1 MNGSQE
7 LNGSEE
13 LICCWEQIW
22 KLTVNNI
29 LNMDLNTSKDC
40 LSKGKEKMNKAI
52 AHLEEEL
59 RNFRAGKAN
68 PAIFNN
74 VMVDYYGSP
83 TPVPQVASI
92 TVPDAKT
99 ILIQPWEKKM
109 ISNIEKAIFDAN
121 IGYTP
126 VNNGEQIR
134 INIPPLTEERRRELV
149 KKAKAEGENAKLSV
163 RSARRDVVDAHKKF
177 QKEGLPEDVCKDAEA
192 NIQKET
198 DLFNKKIDE
207 IIAAKEKE
215 IMTV

>member
-7 LNGSEE
+7 LIG
-13 LICCWEQIW
+13 CWEQIW

-29 LNMDLNTSKDC
+29 LTMDLNTSKDC
-40 LSKGKEKMNKAI
+40 ISKGKEKMNKAI

-134 INIPPLTEERRRELV
+134 INIPPLTEDRRRELV

-163 RSARRDVVDAHKKF
+163 RSARRDVVDAHKTF

>member
-1 MNGSQE
+1 
-7 LNGSEE
+7 
-13 LICCWEQIW
+13 
-22 KLTVNNI
+22 
-29 LNMDLNTSKDC
+29 MDLNTSKDC
-40 LSKGKEKMNKAI
+40 ISKGKEKMNKAI

-109 ISNIEKAIFDAN
+109 ISNIEKAIFDVN

>member
-7 LNGSEE
+7 LIG
-13 LICCWEQIW
+13 CWEQIW
-22 KLTVNNI
+22 ELTVNNI

>member
-7 LNGSEE
+7 LIG
-13 LICCWEQIW
+13 CWEQIW

-40 LSKGKEKMNKAI
+40 ISKGKEKMNKAI

-134 INIPPLTEERRRELV
+134 INIPPLTEDRRRELV

>member
-7 LNGSEE
+7 LIG
-13 LICCWEQIW
+13 CWEQIW

-40 LSKGKEKMNKAI
+40 ISKGKEKMNKAI

-134 INIPPLTEERRRELV
+134 INIPPLTEERRRDLV

>member
-7 LNGSEE
+7 LIG
-13 LICCWEQIW
+13 CWEQIW

-29 LNMDLNTSKDC
+29 LNMNLNTSKDC
-40 LSKGKEKMNKAI
+40 ISKGKEKMNKAI